1 MPQRELLS
9 PAQRVQFTE
18 IPPDMSERDMAR
30 YYTLTEDDLKVI
42 NRHRGAHN
50 RLGFA
55 VQLCYCRFPGRT
67 LNPGEEVPGRVL
79 DYVAAQ
85 LKVSPDVMQEYARDR
100 DPTRREHQLELQ
112 KAIGFRPFTAREYRD
127 LSTWLLPMAMGTDKA
142 TALVAAL
149 VGELRARKILMPGI
163 TTLERLGWEVRRRA
177 QRSVFRKLIDGLTPT
192 QLKQLDGLL
201 TLPRDSRMSH
211 LVWLRQPP
219 GQATTSNFL
228 KIVERLEFIRS
239 IGIDPGTGRRVH
251 QNRLLQLGRE
261 GAKYTPQHLERFDE
275 QKRYATLVAF
285 MLEASEDLVDQG
297 IDMHD
302 KLIGQLFSKGERRHT
317 TQFTKSGKAINE
329 KVRHF
334 NTIGEALIDARNA
347 QADPYTAIELVMP
360 WDKFVKSVEEAGQ
373 LARPADFDYLDLLD
387 SRYGQLRK
395 YTPKLIE
402 NFEFKAAAPCVPLL
416 KALHLIKELNEAGRR
431 RVPDDA
437 PVTFVK
443 PRWEKHVFK
452 DGGIDRHY
460 YEMCVFS
467 ELRSTLRSGDM
478 WVVGSRQYKD
488 FEDYLL
494 PQNAWQQL
502 RQTGEIPV
510 AVDLDFETY
519 IAQRRK
525 ELHEQLST
533 VSQLMAENKLPDV
546 KLVNNQLHITP
557 LQKAVPEGVDD
568 LMRRAYGLLPRIKL
582 TDLLVEVD
590 GWTQFTRHF
599 THLHSGDEVKDRLVL
614 LAAILADGINMGL
627 SKMADACPGV
637 TFERLSWVADWYIRD
652 ETFSKGLAEIVNF
665 HHRVP
670 FSAHWGDGTTSS
682 SDGQGFK
689 AGGRPAAT
697 DAVNAKYGPD
707 PTVLFYTHVSDQYSP
722 FHVKVISSTVRDAT
736 YVLDGLLYHETDLN
750 IQEHYT
756 DTAGYT
762 DHVFA
767 MCHLLGF
774 RFAPR
779 IRDLGDKRLYSI
791 EKATE
796 YPGLAPLLGG
806 TVNVKQIEQH
816 WDEILRLTSSIRQ
829 GTVTAS
835 LMMRKLASYPRQNGL
850 AWALRE
856 IGRIEKTLFTLQ
868 WLQSPELRRRVHV
881 GLNKGESRNAL
892 ARAVFFNRLGEV
904 RDRSYEDQRH
914 RASALN
920 LVVAAIILWNTVYL
934 ARAVEELRNQGMAIP
949 EELLEHLSPLGWEHV
964 VLTGD
969 YVWDLRQGTT
979 LDRLRPLRKKPSL

>member
-1 MPQRELLS
+1 M
-9 PAQRVQFTE
+9 
-18 IPPDMSERDMAR
+18 
-30 YYTLTEDDLKVI
+30 
-42 NRHRGAHN
+42 
-50 RLGFA
+50 
-55 VQLCYCRFPGRT
+55 
-67 LNPGEEVPGRVL
+67 
-79 DYVAAQ
+79 
-85 LKVSPDVMQEYARDR
+85 
-100 DPTRREHQLELQ
+100 
-112 KAIGFRPFTAREYRD
+112 
-127 LSTWLLPMAMGTDKA
+127 
-142 TALVAAL
+142 
-149 VGELRARKILMPGI
+149 
-163 TTLERLGWEVRRRA
+163 
-177 QRSVFRKLIDGLTPT
+177 
-192 QLKQLDGLL
+192 
-201 TLPRDSRMSH
+201 
-211 LVWLRQPP
+211 
-219 GQATTSNFL
+219 
-228 KIVERLEFIRS
+228 
-239 IGIDPGTGRRVH
+239 
-251 QNRLLQLGRE
+251 
-261 GAKYTPQHLERFDE
+261 
-275 QKRYATLVAF
+275 
-285 MLEASEDLVDQG
+285 
-297 IDMHD
+297 
-302 KLIGQLFSKGERRHT
+302 
-317 TQFTKSGKAINE
+317 
-329 KVRHF
+329 
-334 NTIGEALIDARNA
+334 
-347 QADPYTAIELVMP
+347 
-360 WDKFVKSVEEAGQ
+360 
-373 LARPADFDYLDLLD
+373 
-387 SRYGQLRK
+387 
-395 YTPKLIE
+395 
-402 NFEFKAAAPCVPLL
+402 
-416 KALHLIKELNEAGRR
+416 
-431 RVPDDA
+431 
-437 PVTFVK
+437 TFVK

-452 DGGIDRHY
+452 GGGIDRHY

-478 WVVGSRQYKD
+478 WVVGSRQYRD

-494 PQNAWQQL
+494 PRDTWQKL
-502 RQTGEIPV
+502 WQTGEVPV

-525 ELHEQLST
+525 ELLEQLST
-533 VSQLMAENKLPDV
+533 VSRLMSENQLPDV
-546 KLVNNQLHITP
+546 KLVNDQLHITP
-557 LQKAVPEGVDD
+557 LQKAVPDGVDE
-568 LMRRAYGLLPRIKL
+568 LMRRAYGLLPGIKL

-590 GWTQFTRHF
+590 SWTQFSRHF
-599 THLHSGDEVKDRLVL
+599 THLHSGEEAKDRQVL
-614 LAAILADGINMGL
+614 LTAILADGINMGL
-627 SKMADACPGV
+627 SKMADACPGTSV
-637 TFERLSWVADWYIRD
+637 ERLAWVSDWYIRD
-652 ETFSKGLAEIVNF
+652 ETFSKALAEIVNF

-670 FSAHWGDGTTSS
+670 FSAYWGDGTTSS

-689 AGGRPAAT
+689 AGGRPADT

-707 PTVLFYTHVSDQYSP
+707 PTVLFYTHISDQYSP

-791 EKATE
+791 EKTTE

-856 IGRIEKTLFTLQ
+856 IGRIEKTLFTLE

-934 ARAVEELRNQGMAIP
+934 ARAVEELRNQGMDIT
-949 EELLEHLSPLGWEHV
+949 EELLDTSRRSDGSALS
-964 VLTGD
+964 
-969 YVWDLRQGTT
+969 
-979 LDRLRPLRKKPSL
+979 